1 MSVAPDQMAG
11 SATGA
16 EEARMLQAIDPY
28 LRMLPADLRV
38 EVEAMWTRL
47 ITEGSGAVQ
56 ERSLLW
62 RLTEADGEWGAV
74 LRVVRLWLLD
84 LWAFK
89 AQAGPI
95 ERAEAGR

>member
-11 SATGA
+11 SKYG
-16 EEARMLQAIDPY
+16 EDEARMLQALDPY

-38 EVEAMWTRL
+38 DVEAMWTRL
-47 ITEGSGAVQ
+47 ITEGSGTVQ
-56 ERSLLW
+56 ERTLLW

-89 AQAGPI
+89 AQPGPV
-95 ERAEAGR
+95 ERAGGSE